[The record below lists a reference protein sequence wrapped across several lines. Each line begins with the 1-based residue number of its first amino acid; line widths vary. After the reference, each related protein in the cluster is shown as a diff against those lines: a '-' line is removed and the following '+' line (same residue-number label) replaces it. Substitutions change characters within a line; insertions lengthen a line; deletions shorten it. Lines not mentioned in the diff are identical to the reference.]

1 VQRLRTYTVE
11 EANRE
16 LPRVR
21 RIVAQIADLSAL
33 RPDLEEQLRMAEYAL
48 RRPGANG
55 EAKDREQQARDAVR
69 GAEEELLKAVLN
81 LNSLGIQLKGPLE
94 GLIDF
99 PSYRDGEL
107 VELCWKLG
115 EDRVEHW
122 HRVGEG
128 FAGRKKL

>member
-1 VQRLRTYTVE
+1 MQRLRTYTVE

-21 RIVAQIADLSAL
+21 PIVAQIAELSAL
-33 RPDLEEQLRMAEYAL
+33 RPDLEEQLRMAEYAVQ
-48 RRPGANG
+48 RPNANG
-55 EAKDREQQARDAVR
+55 DDHARAQQARDAVQ
-69 GAEEELLKAVLN
+69 GAEEELLKAVLG

-115 EDRVEHW
+115 EERVEHW